1 MDAAIEMNWRMFEGA
16 ECGKN
21 PDAVLKNSWF
31 LGKHRMENTK
41 QIKILTVA
49 LAACLLAGFC
59 NAAEVTV
66 GPYVHFYERGKV
78 TVFWKTDTAV
88 ASIIDYGA
96 RHSLSDPPDL
106 SLQVQ
111 DAAAKTDHQLDV
123 PIKPESL
130 YNYRI
135 TAGAQQD
142 STYEF
147 YSAFDYGPDPFPGGD
162 NPYPPDALTPLYA
175 QAAQYI
181 ADQLQFTKGYCIDY
195 GCGQGR
201 LAYELAKRTD
211 LKIIGFEADPAKVAA
226 ARNALHQAD
235 IYGTRVTVIQADL
248 SNLDCTDYSANLI
261 VSDKMIADGICS
273 GTAAEMFR
281 ILRPAGG
288 MAILG
293 QPPSCPSPLSEATLD
308 AWLGAY
314 GNAVTNAGSVW
325 AIINRPALAGAGEWT
340 HNWANPAAT
349 TCSEDTVVAYPAKM
363 AWYGQPGPRYIVD
376 RHHRPGCSLYKD
388 GRLVV
393 PGLHRVMAVDAYNG
407 ARLWDL
413 SVPNSVRVGVMKDAG
428 WVALASDYTY
438 VAAWDDCVGLN
449 PDTGQPTLF
458 FAAPQEI
465 SGQTLDWGYLATDG
479 DQLFGSAQKENASRI
494 GHDLRISESEWG
506 FIYQI
511 YKDNQAIVTS
521 RYLFCFD
528 RDDDSSTPWI
538 YKQGGSANSAIIN
551 PTICISD
558 DAVYFIE
565 SRNSSAY
572 NDADGRV
579 TLATLFNGNN
589 EYLVKLNRTN
599 GNVIWAR
606 QFNFSFANVAW
617 LHYADNKVFAT
628 GSWGTSPNWTYGVYA
643 FGAGDGYLEP
653 AWTTN
658 PQTFPDDNMGDDFH
672 GGQDKHPA
680 IVGNSIYW
688 QRDHKFNLQT
698 GATQSGFSLGQSG
711 CGTMSTTANYAFT
724 RSAMTALTGGGGNL
738 CSEIRDGCYINTIGA
753 GGMALVPESSSGC
766 VCYYP
771 MQASMGFI
779 PN

>member
-1 MDAAIEMNWRMFEGA
+1 MG
-16 ECGKN
+16 
-21 PDAVLKNSWF
+21 
-31 LGKHRMENTK
+31 
-41 QIKILTVA
+41 ILTVV
-49 LAACLLAGFC
+49 LFAGFLVGVC
-59 NAAEVTV
+59 HAAEVTV

-88 ASIIDYGA
+88 ASIIDYGM
-96 RHSLSDPPDL
+96 RHALSDPADL
-106 SLQVQ
+106 TQHHVE
-111 DAAAKTDHQLDV
+111 DAAAKTDHALE
-123 PIKPESL
+123 ITIRPETL

-135 TAGAQQD
+135 TAGGSLD

-147 YSAFDYGPDPFPGGD
+147 YSAFDYGVDPFPGGAD
-162 NPYPPDALTPLYA
+162 PYTPDALTPLYA
-175 QAAQYI
+175 EAAQYI
-181 ADQLQFTKGYCIDY
+181 ADQLQFSKGYCIDY
-195 GCGQGR
+195 GCGDGR

-211 LKIIGFEADPAKVAA
+211 LKIIGFESDPVKVAA

-235 IYGTRVTVIQADL
+235 IYGTRVTIIQADL

-261 VSDKMIADGICS
+261 VSGRMIADGACS
-273 GTAAEMFR
+273 GSAAEMFR
-281 ILRPAGG
+281 ILRPDGG
-288 MAILG
+288 VAILG
-293 QPPSCPSPLSEATLD
+293 QPAGCPSPLSEATLD
-308 AWLGAY
+308 GWLGAY
-314 GNAVTNAGSVW
+314 GNAVTSAGAVW
-325 AIINRPALAGAGEWT
+325 ATINRAALAGAGEWT
-340 HNWANPAAT
+340 HNWGNIAAT
-349 TCSEDTVVAYPAKM
+349 TCSEDTAVTAPVKM

-449 PDTGQPTLF
+449 SDTGEPTLF

-465 SGQTLDWGYLATDG
+465 SGETLDWGYLATDG
-479 DQLFGSAQKENASRI
+479 DQLFGTAQKEDASRI
-494 GHDLRISESEWG
+494 GHSLDLGVNGWISQVYHDG
-506 FIYQI
+506 QTII
-511 YKDNQAIVTS
+511 TS

-528 RDDDSSTPWI
+528 RDDDSSTPWV
-538 YKQGGSANSAIIN
+538 YKQGSTANSAIIN

-565 SRNSSAY
+565 SRNASAY

-579 TLATLFNGNN
+579 TLATLFSGSN

-606 QFNFSFANVAW
+606 QFDFPFQHVAW
-617 LHYADNKVFAT
+617 LQYADNKVFAT
-628 GSWGTSPNWTYGVYA
+628 GTWTTAWTYGVYA

-658 PQTFPDDNMGDDFH
+658 PRTFNAAMSDGYH

-688 QRDHKFNLQT
+688 QPGYKYSVQT
-698 GATQSGFSLGQSG
+698 GAVQSGFSLGQSG
-711 CGTMSTTANYAFT
+711 CGTMSTTANYAFN
-724 RSAMTALTGGGGNL
+724 RGGSPYMTGLAGGSWNL
-738 CSEIRDGCYINTIGA
+738 CGETRVGCYINTIGA
-753 GGMALVPESSSGC
+753 GGMVLVPESGSGC
-766 VCYYP
+766 SCYYV
-771 MQASMGFI
+771 MQASMGFL